1 MRGYAIIVVISVFVW
16 AGALIAISFMEAPLK
31 FLAPGITTKLG
42 LGIGRLVFHTLNKI
56 EWLLAGL
63 LVAGMYF
70 GKGFKMAWI
79 FTGIILFILTF
90 QTFVLLPLLDERAQL
105 WLNGT
110 PPEPSWHHV
119 FYVIIEFIKL
129 ISLII
134 LGILYMKTKFKLYDT
149 SGSLGIIR

>member
-1 MRGYAIIVVISVFVW
+1 MRWYATMVVISVFVW

-56 EWLLAGL
+56 EWLLAGFL
-63 LVAGMYF
+63 LAGMYF
-70 GKGFKMAWI
+70 GKGFKKAWI
-79 FTGIILFILTF
+79 FTGFILFILAL
-90 QTFVLLPLLDERAQL
+90 QTFVLLPILDGRAQL

-110 PPEPSWHHV
+110 PPEPSYHHV
-119 FYVIIEFIKL
+119 LYVSIELIKL
-129 ISLII
+129 ISLLF
-134 LGILYMKTKFKLYDT
+134 LGIIYLRTKFKLYDT